1 MKQIEILKYSCPQ
14 CNADLAVQAVDFSYD
29 STNGEKTKTTY
40 RCMRC
45 YEEFYSIEEAYVA
58 PEDKTPE
65 PKYICPYCHQPCS
78 YLSLKDDWTDYWK
91 CLSCKVSFSDT
102 YSANHKGIDTVN
114 MYTTIKGKLYVLRQF
129 LRENRSRVDMLP
141 EDPEDTIVIAK
152 DFDFLFP
159 NILPSNIQDKLLTYL
174 VFS

>member
-1 MKQIEILKYSCPQ
+1 MRQIEILKYSCPQ
-14 CNADLAVQAVDFSYD
+14 CNADLIVKAVDFSYD
-29 STNGEKTKTTY
+29 RINGEKTKTSY
-40 RCMRC
+40 QCIGCR
-45 YEEFYSIEEAYVA
+45 EEFYSLEDAYVIAIEKA
-58 PEDKTPE
+58 PEFN
-65 PKYICPYCHQPCS
+65 CPYCHQKCS

-91 CLSCKVSFSDT
+91 CLPCKVAFCQT
-102 YSANHKGIDTVN
+102 FSANHTGIDTIN
-114 MYTTIKGKLYVLRQF
+114 MYTTIKGKLFVLRQF